1 MKRDNKIYSEVD
13 WFVHNG
19 DNFFFPTKG
28 LNGEDMV
35 ETYKKLGFEVEN
47 ALERDCKVIV
57 PEGTE
62 VYFDKSKFKGPDF
75 VKSYWSVVVDKD
87 DNVILSIFTKRMG
100 LNCFEYQARVEMPM
114 EEFKLAK
121 EMKLLSDIEKKFEI

>member
-28 LNGEDMV
+28 LNGEDMI
-35 ETYKKLGFEVEN
+35 ETYKKLGFEVES

-62 VYFDKSKFKGPDF
+62 VYFDKSRFEGPDF

-100 LNCFEYQARVEMPM
+100 FNCFEYQARVGE
-114 EEFKLAK
+114 
-121 EMKLLSDIEKKFEI
+121 

>member
-35 ETYKKLGFEVEN
+35 ETYKKLGFEVE
-47 ALERDCKVIV
+47 KVIV

-62 VYFDKSKFKGPDF
+62 VYFDKSKFEGPDF

-87 DNVILSIFTKRMG
+87 DNVILFIFTKRMG
-100 LNCFEYQARVEMPM
+100 LRCFEYQARVGE
-114 EEFKLAK
+114 
-121 EMKLLSDIEKKFEI
+121 

>member
-1 MKRDNKIYSEVD
+1 MKRDKKIYSEVD

-28 LNGEDMV
+28 LNGENMV
-35 ETYKKLGFEVEN
+35 ETYKKLGFKIDGV
-47 ALERDCKVIV
+47 LERDCQVIV

-62 VYFDKSKFKGPDF
+62 VYHDTKAFEGPDF
-75 VKSYWSVVVDKD
+75 VRSYWSVVVDKD

-100 LNCFEYQARVEMPM
+100 LRCFEFQARVGE
-114 EEFKLAK
+114 
-121 EMKLLSDIEKKFEI
+121 